1 MATNLTRRG
10 ASANNPARLPALP
23 AAQQVADPVARD
35 LFELIREWLEVRL
48 GARGD
53 FYERA
58 VTHRELKAQL
68 DQLQTTTDS
77 AEVARLLAQLNL
89 LRGQVAGLINQIN
102 LLQSVVTST
111 VTNSNVEVQ
120 NLYTNL
126 RDVAVE
132 DVAVFAPQMRPSVTD
147 GCDPE
152 VTFEFAATQPN
163 LVALPFLANVDTSA
177 DFTCMLPFSWA
188 GRNFKIWVYW
198 AHAGSGT
205 AWDVAWEVT
214 SNAAY
219 DDEPLILDF
228 LPGVLVEDT
237 GGTPGNLY
245 IAQSTAVPIASYE
258 NEPGS
263 LVSLRITRRGT
274 FTEDT
279 MDITAYLLAV
289 RFTLED
295 IPLVPPSSTSF
306 TTFFAEEEAPS
317 AAVTGTP
324 VTERATFLG
333 YLSGVTSEGF
343 EGFTA
348 SNTAQAVSIT
358 RNGTTCTVKQ
368 LISEYDG
375 GFTDI
380 ADVEYEPK
388 VLNATLAPLV
398 GRFNTTAS
406 GANWLDMQVET
417 GSDASAPSGIWG
429 GRYRASFSFSTA
441 VAAFGF
447 YGTDFGDFTEGRRV
461 MADLTVSGGGTTTVE
476 ITDAITSHADG
487 NLIFWGFVDGVD
499 TYTKVVIYVEQT
511 TSSSAEGLGID
522 DIVFCTPAYLV

>member
-23 AAQQVADPVARD
+23 AAQQVVDPAARN

-58 VTHRELKAQL
+58 VTHRELKAQI
-68 DQLQTTTDS
+68 DQLQAAGDSTD
-77 AEVARLLAQLNL
+77 ETRLLAQLNL
-89 LRGQVAGLINQIN
+89 LRGQLAAVTRQVS
-102 LLQSVVTST
+102 LLQTLITNT
-111 VTNSNVEVQ
+111 VNDSSSEVN
-120 NLYTNL
+120 NLYTQL
-126 RDVAVE
+126 RGVAVE
-132 DVAVFAPQMRPSVTD
+132 DVAVFAPRMRPTVTG
-147 GCDPE
+147 GCGSL

-163 LVALPFLANVDTSA
+163 LIALPFLANVDTSA

-198 AHAGSGT
+198 AHAGGGT

-274 FTEDT
+274 FTE

-295 IPLVPPSSTSF
+295 IPLVPPSELAF

-317 AAVTGTP
+317 GAVTGAP
-324 VTERATFLG
+324 VTERASFLG

-358 RNGTTCTVKQ
+358 RNGTTCTIKQ
-368 LISEYDG
+368 LISEFDG
-375 GFTDI
+375 GFTDV

-406 GANWLDMQVET
+406 GANWLDLAVET
-417 GSDASAPSGIWG
+417 GNDASAPSGIWE

-441 VAAFGF
+441 IAAFGF

-461 MADLTVSGGGTTTVE
+461 MAELTLSGGGTTTVE
-476 ITDAITSHADG
+476 ITDDITSHANG
-487 NLIFWGFVDGVD
+487 NLIFWGFADGAD

-522 DIVFCTPAYLV
+522 DVVFCTPAYLA

>member
-198 AHAGSGT
+198 GHAGSGT

-295 IPLVPPSSTSF
+295 IPLVAPTLPSG
-306 TTFFAEEEAPS
+306 E
-317 AAVTGTP
+317 
-324 VTERATFLG
+324 L
-333 YLSGVTSEGF
+333 YLRF
-343 EGFTA
+343 E
-348 SNTAQAVSIT
+348 
-358 RNGTTCTVKQ
+358 
-368 LISEYDG
+368 G
-375 GFTDI
+375 GFTDSSVAARTVTSVSSPALSSSHPGGGAQGMVGNGAGHLTVVDDGAFNI
-380 ADVEYEPK
+380 GTRIFQLRFHLYVTTA
-388 VLNATLAPLV
+388 ATLNTDNIICGKWGATDGSWFVNLYGPNGRLNWGTKAGTYFFDAITDAAIPRDTLV
-398 GRFNTTAS
+398 
-406 GANWLDMQVET
+406 QVT
-417 GSDASAPSGIWG
+417 IW
-429 GRYRASFSFSTA
+429 RH
-441 VAAFGF
+441 
-447 YGTDFGDFTEGRRV
+447 
-461 MADLTVSGGGTTTVE
+461 TVSGTIFCALNGTTQTANVTRTPDTTTNNFAVGAVVGGGAALPAGVYIDE
-476 ITDAITSHADG
+476 LQFKIDTTDYPTSA
-487 NLIFWGFVDGVD
+487 NF
-499 TYTKVVIYVEQT
+499 TPPTPPYT
-511 TSSSAEGLGID
+511 
-522 DIVFCTPAYLV
+522 